1 MYYMTN
7 GALYFYV
14 DQISTN
20 WCIVWRMFIHISEGM
35 LGWTLVL
42 FNVERLV
49 ALQWPFFMR
58 SFVTPRRVLLE
69 LCVLFFLCILLA
81 QLAIPAYQLVPGKVI
96 VLTPFEYCIVNYYT
110 LLVLL
115 CVFRRVRLA

>member
-1 MYYMTN
+1 MTN
-7 GALYFYV
+7 GGLYFYV

-20 WCIVWRMFIHISEGM
+20 WCRGWRVLLHCSEGM

-49 ALQWPFFMR
+49 ALQWPFFAR
-58 SFVTPRRVLLE
+58 SFVTPRRVLVE
-69 LCVLFFLCILLA
+69 LCAIALFCFLLA
-81 QLAIPAYQLVPGKVI
+81 FLAIPAYQLVPGKVI

-115 CVFRRVRLA
+115 CV